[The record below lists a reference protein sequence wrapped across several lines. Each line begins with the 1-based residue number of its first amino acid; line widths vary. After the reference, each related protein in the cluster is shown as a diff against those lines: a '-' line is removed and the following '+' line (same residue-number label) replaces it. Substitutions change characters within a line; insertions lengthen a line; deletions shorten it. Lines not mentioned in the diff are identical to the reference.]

1 MTEVRQESQKAVHL
15 VAVSKG
21 CNQKKL
27 LIICATLCVLWC
39 VIISALG
46 LGSLIMVVVSLA
58 RHSET
63 STMYPTCSPS
73 ISPTLYPTM
82 IPTMGPTEEIPQ

>member
-1 MTEVRQESQKAVHL
+1 M
-15 VAVSKG
+15 G
-21 CNQKKL
+21 FNQKKL

-46 LGSLIMVVVSLA
+46 LGSLIMAVVSLA

-73 ISPTLYPTM
+73 ISPTMYPTM